1 MQRTRIGRESW
12 QRLPKGSSVIR
23 SSPQEGFLLAI
34 CRTSSRIFFGSA
46 GRPRRRD
53 FHRQSR
59 RNPARCQRMNA
70 SGLRIAKASRQSNRR
85 DSQTKATLVH
95 GSGRRAFD
103 FRSRHNA
110 SWRRWNGISARSRT
124 RGENNSRSSRSN
136 RGLYRRRRSSL
147 STLYG
152 SANFCRAQ
160 APLSHNRHRA
170 KVGGVTT
177 SLRTRVSAVT
187 SLER

>member
-1 MQRTRIGRESW
+1 VRGETRTPSFNES
-12 QRLPKGSSVIR
+12 SSAIR
-23 SSPQEGFLLAI
+23 SSPHAGFSLAI
-34 CRTSSRIFFGSA
+34 NRMSDLMFLGTA

-59 RNPARCQRMNA
+59 RNPARCQRMKVA
-70 SGLRIAKASRQSNRR
+70 GLTIARASRQSNRR
-85 DSQTKATLVH
+85 DSQTKASLVH

-103 FRSRHNA
+103 FRSRYNA
-110 SWRRWNGISARSRT
+110 SWRRRNRISARSRT
-124 RGENNSRSSRSN
+124 RGENNNRSSRSN